1 MPRDYEPIERE
12 ETPQRSLVRALVIAG
27 VAFLGGLIAMGWFLV
42 NYGGSMGVLAVEEE
56 APPSE
61 ESQDAVAALDRQ
73 LNATDPGSPGAPVGE
88 APDTAEIEAERVTL
102 SHRVAELEQR
112 IDRIGT
118 RAGAAAGNADRAEGL
133 LVAFAARRALD
144 RGVAL
149 GYIEGLLRERFGR
162 SAPEAVARVIAASQ
176 QPVTLDGLQSRL
188 NELEPALIGIG
199 EDDSWWDAARRE
211 MSELFILRQEGTPS
225 PAPRRRFQRARD
237 KLAVGQVDTALAE
250 VLRLPGRETADQW
263 ITDARRY
270 IAARNALDRIETI
283 ALMEPRIAERQR
295 ERASAASGS
304 SAAAETA
311 AEEAHGESR
320 D

>member
-1 MPRDYEPIERE
+1 MPRDYEPIEVE
-12 ETPQRSLVRALVIAG
+12 DTPRRSLIRVLIIAG
-27 VAFLGGLIAMGWFLV
+27 VAFLGGVIGMGWFLV
-42 NYGGSMGVLAVEEE
+42 NYGPSLGILGSE
-56 APPSE
+56 ASE
-61 ESQDAVAALDRQ
+61 TASPESSAAVAALERQ
-73 LNATDPGSPGAPVGE
+73 LDETEPGEPGAPVGE
-88 APDTAEIEAERVTL
+88 TPDTAEIEADRATL
-102 SHRVAELEQR
+102 ARRVAQLEDR

-188 NELEPALIGIG
+188 TALEPELIGIG
-199 EDDSWWDAARRE
+199 DGESWWDATRRE
-211 MSELFILRQEGTPS
+211 LSELFVLRQEGTPS
-225 PAPRRRFQRARD
+225 PAPRQRLQRARD

-250 VLRLPGRETADQW
+250 VLRLPEREAAEQW
-263 ITDARRY
+263 IADARRY

-283 ALMEPRIAERQR
+283 ALMEPRLAARQR
-295 ERASAASGS
+295 EQDEAA
-304 SAAAETA
+304 AAAE
-311 AEEAHGESR
+311 AE
-320 D
+320 

>member
-1 MPRDYEPIERE
+1 MPRDYEPIETE
-12 ETPQRSLVRALVIAG
+12 DTPRRSLIRVLIIAG
-27 VAFLGGLIAMGWFLV
+27 VAFLGGVIGMGWFLV
-42 NYGGSMGVLAVEEE
+42 NYGGSMGIFAVEEE
-56 APPSE
+56 NPASP
-61 ESQDAVAALDRQ
+61 ESSAAVAALERQ
-73 LNATDPGSPGAPVGE
+73 LDETELGTPGAPVGE
-88 APDTAEIEAERVTL
+88 APDPAEIEADRATL
-102 SHRVAELEQR
+102 ARRVAQLEDR

-188 NELEPALIGIG
+188 TALEPALIGIG
-199 EDDSWWDAARRE
+199 EGESWWDATRRE
-211 MSELFILRQEGTPS
+211 FSELFVLRQEGTPS
-225 PAPRRRFQRARD
+225 PAPRQRLQRARD

-250 VLRLPGRETADQW
+250 ILRLPGREEADQW
-263 ITDARRY
+263 IADARRY

-295 ERASAASGS
+295 QR
-304 SAAAETA
+304 
-311 AEEAHGESR
+311 EEAAREDADSAE
-320 D
+320 

>member
-1 MPRDYEPIERE
+1 MPRDYEPIETE
-12 ETPQRSLVRALVIAG
+12 DTPRRSLIRVLIIAG
-27 VAFLGGLIAMGWFLV
+27 VAFLGGVIGMGWFLV

-56 APPSE
+56 APASP
-61 ESQDAVAALDRQ
+61 ESTAAVAALERQ
-73 LNATDPGSPGAPVGE
+73 LDETELGTPGAPVGE
-88 APDTAEIEAERVTL
+88 APDPAEIEADRATL
-102 SHRVAELEQR
+102 ARRVAQLEDR

-188 NELEPALIGIG
+188 TALEPALIGIG
-199 EDDSWWDAARRE
+199 EGESWWDATRRE
-211 MSELFILRQEGTPS
+211 FSELFVLREEGTPS
-225 PAPRRRFQRARD
+225 PAPRQRLQRARD

-250 VLRLPGRETADQW
+250 ILRLPGREEADQW
-263 ITDARRY
+263 IADARRY

-295 ERASAASGS
+295 QR
-304 SAAAETA
+304 
-311 AEEAHGESR
+311 EEAAREEAE
-320 D
+320 